1 MKRLD
6 GKVALITG
14 GGTGIGAACARV
26 FAQEGAAVVIT
37 GRRKDTLEQV
47 VQEIEKARGR
57 GRAVAGSVTDEAHAQ
72 AAVAQATRT
81 FGKLDVLINNAGA
94 GAFGK
99 LLHET
104 DEATWNEMLAIN
116 LTGAYRM
123 IKAAVPE
130 MIKAGSGSIV
140 NVSSIA
146 SLVGI
151 PTTAAYSASKG
162 GMDALTRC
170 VAIDYAQQKI
180 RCNSVCPGLV
190 DTPMASG
197 LIDNRDAL
205 AQIMAA
211 YPLGRYG
218 TPEEVAKLI
227 LYLASDESSWV
238 TGSIFP
244 IDGGMTA
251 H

>member
-1 MKRLD
+1 VKRLD
-6 GKVALITG
+6 GKVSLITG

-26 FAQEGAAVVIT
+26 FAQEGATVVIT
-37 GRRKDTLEQV
+37 GRRKDALEQV
-47 VQEIEKARGR
+47 AKEIEKAN
-57 GRAVAGSVTDEAHAQ
+57 GRALVVAGSVTDEAHAQ
-72 AAVAQATRT
+72 SAVAQAVRT
-81 FGKLDVLINNAGA
+81 FGTLNVLVNNAGA

-116 LTGAYRM
+116 LTGVYRM

-130 MIKAGSGSIV
+130 MMKARGGAIV

-151 PTTAAYSASKG
+151 PMTAAYSASKG

-170 VAIDYAQQKI
+170 VAMDYAQQQI

-197 LIDNRDAL
+197 LINNPEAL
-205 AQIMAA
+205 TQIMTA

-218 TPEEVAKLI
+218 TPDEVAKLI
-227 LYLASDESSWV
+227 LYLASDESAWV

>member
-6 GKVALITG
+6 GKVAIITG

-26 FAQEGAAVVIT
+26 FAQEGAVVVLT
-37 GRRKDTLEQV
+37 GRRKDVLEAV
-47 VQEIEKARGR
+47 VKDIEKSKGR
-57 GRAVAGSVTDEAHAQ
+57 ALAVAGSVTDEAHAQ
-72 AAVAQATRT
+72 SAVAQAART
-81 FGKLDVLINNAGA
+81 FGKLDILVNNAG
-94 GAFGK
+94 GLAFGQ

-104 DEATWNEMLAIN
+104 DEATWNEMLAVN
-116 LTGAYRM
+116 LTGTYRM

-151 PTTAAYSASKG
+151 PMLAAYSASKG
-162 GMDALTRC
+162 GMDTLTRC
-170 VAIDYAQQKI
+170 VALDYAQQKI

-190 DTPMASG
+190 DTPMAAG
-197 LIDNRDAL
+197 LINNKDAL
-205 AQIMAA
+205 AQLLTA
-211 YPLGRYG
+211 YPLGRPG
-218 TPEEVAKLI
+218 TSEEVAKLI
-227 LYLASDESSWV
+227 LYLASDESAWM
-238 TGSIFP
+238 TGSVIP

>member
-26 FAQEGAAVVIT
+26 FAQEGAAVVVT
-37 GRRKDTLEQV
+37 GRRKDVLEQV
-47 VQEIEKARGR
+47 VKDIEKAKGR
-57 GRAVAGSVTDEAHAQ
+57 ALAVAGSVTDEAHARS
-72 AAVAQATRT
+72 AVAQAVRA
-81 FGKLDVLINNAGA
+81 FGKLDILINNAGV
-94 GAFGK
+94 GEFGK
-99 LLHET
+99 VLHET

-116 LTGAYRM
+116 LTGTYRM
-123 IKAAVPE
+123 IKAAVPD
-130 MIKAGSGSIV
+130 MIKAGGGSIV
-140 NVSSIA
+140 NVSSVA

-151 PTTAAYSASKG
+151 PMIAAYSASKG

-170 VAIDYAQQKI
+170 VAMDYAQQKI

-197 LIDNRDAL
+197 LINNPEAL
-205 AQIMAA
+205 AQIMTA
-211 YPLGRYG
+211 YPLGRPG
-218 TPEEVAKLI
+218 TSEEIAKLI